1 MTKLECDCDRF
12 VQIKSQ
18 FYQALC
24 DNLTARFPCTELMSA
39 AKVFDKSS
47 WPKEGMDLA
56 LYGDNEVAYLAKK
69 LQFSY
74 DEAESKF
81 CQI

>member
-1 MTKLECDCDRF
+1 
-12 VQIKSQ
+12 
-18 FYQALC
+18 
-24 DNLTARFPCTELMSA
+24 MSA

-56 LYGDNEVAYLAKK
+56 LCGDNEVAYLAKK

>member
-1 MTKLECDCDRF
+1 MTKLERDCDRF
-12 VQIKSQ
+12 VQIKS
-18 FYQALC
+18 LC
-24 DNLTARFPCTELMSA
+24 DSHNLTARFPCTELMSA

-47 WPKEGMDLA
+47 WPKEGMDFA

-74 DEAESKF
+74 DEAESN
-81 CQI
+81 I